1 MSEKVVKDFDD
12 MSNLYT
18 GIHNATS
25 KTAVD
30 LKGKDGL
37 IKKHI
42 LTKENA
48 LFGGTSFGLYNLFS
62 N

>member
-1 MSEKVVKDFDD
+1 

-18 GIHNATS
+18 GITNATS

-37 IKKHI
+37 
-42 LTKENA
+42 LTKEKTLQFGA
-48 LFGGTSFGLYNLFS
+48 TAIGGTYLYNMFG